1 MRDTH
6 LEKEAKT
13 GTKTATSILPTAE
26 SASQSRVLAVQFDQ
40 LVAPPTEAVLH
51 HPSAVVAH

>member
-1 MRDTH
+1 MRDMH
-6 LEKEAKT
+6 PEKEAKT

-26 SASQSRVLAVQFDQ
+26 SASQSQVLAVQFDQ
-40 LVAPPTEAVLH
+40 LVAPLTEAVLH

>member
-1 MRDTH
+1 MH

-26 SASQSRVLAVQFDQ
+26 SASQSQELAVQFDQ
-40 LVAPPTEAVLH
+40 LVAPLIEAVLH
-51 HPSAVVAH
+51 HPSAVVAR